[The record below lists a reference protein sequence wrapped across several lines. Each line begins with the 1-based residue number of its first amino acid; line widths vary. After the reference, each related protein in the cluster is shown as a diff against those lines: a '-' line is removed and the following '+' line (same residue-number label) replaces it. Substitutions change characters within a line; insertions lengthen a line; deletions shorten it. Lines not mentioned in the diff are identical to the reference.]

1 MYNKNKIKKMEQKP
15 ITVDECKEAYQHLV
29 KEAYFTE
36 KYISDFYI
44 DHRDKELI
52 EVLHKMG
59 YEGNLHARGDFYPE
73 YGAFYYVF
81 DENRISINEA
91 KKIIDDYIED
101 WKRKNK

>member
-1 MYNKNKIKKMEQKP
+1 MDQKP
-15 ITVDECKEAYQHLV
+15 ITIEEGKEAYKSLV
-29 KEAYFTE
+29 EKGYFSE
-36 KYISDFYI
+36 EHIFDLYI

-59 YEGNLHARGDFYPE
+59 YEGNLHARGDLYPE

>member
-1 MYNKNKIKKMEQKP
+1 MEQKP

-59 YEGNLHARGDFYPE
+59 YEGNLHARGDLYPE

-81 DENRISINEA
+81 DESRISMDDA
-91 KKIIDDYIED
+91 KKIMDDYIED
-101 WKRKNK
+101 WKINNK

>member
-1 MYNKNKIKKMEQKP
+1 MVQKA
-15 ITVDECKEAYQHLV
+15 ITVDECKKAYNNLV
-29 KEAYFTE
+29 EKGYFTE
-36 KYISDFYI
+36 EHISDIYI

-91 KKIIDDYIED
+91 KKIMDDYIED
-101 WKRKNK
+101 WKVNNK

>member
-1 MYNKNKIKKMEQKP
+1 MEQKP
-15 ITVDECKEAYQHLV
+15 ITIDECKKAYNNLV
-29 KEAYFTE
+29 EKGYFTE
-36 KYISDFYI
+36 KHISDIYI
-44 DHRDKELI
+44 DHRDKELV

-91 KKIIDDYIED
+91 KKIMDDYIED
-101 WKRKNK
+101 WKVNNK

>member
-15 ITVDECKEAYQHLV
+15 ITVDECKEAYQYLV

-59 YEGNLHARGDFYPE
+59 YEGNLHARGDLYPE

-81 DENRISINEA
+81 DENRISMDDA
-91 KKIIDDYIED
+91 KKIMDDYIED
-101 WKRKNK
+101 WKINNK

>member
-1 MYNKNKIKKMEQKP
+1 MEQKP
-15 ITVDECKEAYQHLV
+15 ITTDECKKAYNNLV
-29 KEAYFTE
+29 EKGYFSE
-36 KYISDFYI
+36 EHIFDLYI

-59 YEGNLHARGDFYPE
+59 YEGNLHARGDLYPE

>member
-1 MYNKNKIKKMEQKP
+1 MEQKP
-15 ITVDECKEAYQHLV
+15 ITVDECKKAYNNLV
-29 KEAYFTE
+29 ETGYFSE
-36 KYISDFYI
+36 EHIFDLYI

-59 YEGNLHARGDFYPE
+59 YEGNLHARGDLYPE

>member
-1 MYNKNKIKKMEQKP
+1 MEQKP
-15 ITVDECKEAYQHLV
+15 ITIDECKEGYQHLV
-29 KEAYFTE
+29 KEGYFTE

-91 KKIIDDYIED
+91 KKIMDNYIED
-101 WKRKNK
+101 WKRNNK

>member
-1 MYNKNKIKKMEQKP
+1 MDQKP
-15 ITVDECKEAYQHLV
+15 ITIEECKEAYKSLV
-29 KEAYFTE
+29 EKGYFSE
-36 KYISDFYI
+36 EHIFDLYI

-59 YEGNLHARGDFYPE
+59 YEGSLHARGDLYPE

>member
-1 MYNKNKIKKMEQKP
+1 MEQKP
-15 ITVDECKEAYQHLV
+15 ITTDECKKAYNNLV
-29 KEAYFTE
+29 EKGYFSE
-36 KYISDFYI
+36 EHIFYLYI

-59 YEGNLHARGDFYPE
+59 YEGNLHARGDFHPE

-91 KKIIDDYIED
+91 KKIMDDYIED
-101 WKRKNK
+101 WKRNNK

>member
-1 MYNKNKIKKMEQKP
+1 MDQKP

>member
-1 MYNKNKIKKMEQKP
+1 MEQKP
-15 ITVDECKEAYQHLV
+15 ITINECKEGYQHLV
-29 KEAYFTE
+29 KEGYFTE

-59 YEGNLHARGDFYPE
+59 YEGNLNARGDFYPE

-81 DENRISINEA
+81 DENRISMDDA
-91 KKIIDDYIED
+91 KKIMDAYIED
-101 WKRKNK
+101 WKINNK

>member
-1 MYNKNKIKKMEQKP
+1 MDQKP
-15 ITVDECKEAYQHLV
+15 ITIDQCKRAYEHLV
-29 KEAYFTE
+29 EKGYFTE
-36 KYISDFYI
+36 KHIFDFYI

-59 YEGNLHARGDFYPE
+59 YEGTLLALGYLYPE

>member
-59 YEGNLHARGDFYPE
+59 YEGNLHARGDLYPE

-81 DENRISINEA
+81 YENRISINEA

>member
-1 MYNKNKIKKMEQKP
+1 MEQKP

-73 YGAFYYVF
+73 YGAFYYVI
-81 DENRISINEA
+81 DVDRISMDDA
-91 KKIIDDYIED
+91 KKIMDDYIED
-101 WKRKNK
+101 WKINNK

>member
-1 MYNKNKIKKMEQKP
+1 MKKG
-15 ITVDECKEAYQHLV
+15 
-29 KEAYFTE
+29 YFSE
-36 KYISDFYI
+36 EHIFDLYI

-59 YEGNLHARGDFYPE
+59 YEGNLHARGDLYPE

>member
-1 MYNKNKIKKMEQKP
+1 MEQKP
-15 ITVDECKEAYQHLV
+15 ITIDECKKAYNNLV
-29 KEAYFTE
+29 EKGYFSE
-36 KYISDFYI
+36 EHIFDLYI

-81 DENRISINEA
+81 DENRISMDDA
-91 KKIIDDYIED
+91 KKIMEDYIED
-101 WKRKNK
+101 WKVNNK

>member
-1 MYNKNKIKKMEQKP
+1 MEQKP
-15 ITVDECKEAYQHLV
+15 ITVEECKKAYNNLV
-29 KEAYFTE
+29 EKGYFSE
-36 KYISDFYI
+36 EHIFDLYI

-59 YEGNLHARGDFYPE
+59 YEGNLHARGDLYPE

>member
-1 MYNKNKIKKMEQKP
+1 MEQKP
-15 ITVDECKEAYQHLV
+15 ITTDECKKAYNNLV
-29 KEAYFTE
+29 EKGYFSE
-36 KYISDFYI
+36 EHIFDLYI

-59 YEGNLHARGDFYPE
+59 YEGNLHARGDLYPE

-91 KKIIDDYIED
+91 KKIMDDYIED
-101 WKRKNK
+101 WKRNNK